1 MAETEKKYAPS
12 AWKWVA
18 GLLLGAAGL
27 GVLIGVFVYLN
38 SPR

>member
-1 MAETEKKYAPS
+1 MAQTEKKYAPS

-18 GLLLGAAGL
+18 GLMLAAAGMAA
-27 GVLIGVFVYLN
+27 LIAVYVYLN